1 MTDAAID
8 LSRLPAPTVVEAID
22 YETVLA
28 ALKAD
33 LVARWPDY
41 TADLES
47 DPAIKLLEVA
57 AYREVLLRQRV
68 NDAAR
73 AVLVATAIGSDLD
86 HLGALLNVARLEVE
100 AAAPNATPPRV
111 AVMEGDERFRQRIVL
126 ALEGYPTAGSRQAYR
141 FHTLSASSMVKDVSV
156 ASPAPGLV
164 RVTIL
169 STLGDGSADAGLIA
183 TVRSAVSAD
192 KVRPLTDSVS
202 VVSATVIPYAVAAE
216 LRVRSGPDPDLV
228 RAEAL
233 AGASAYVADR
243 HAIGAEVAVSGLLA
257 ALHQPGCRTVAL
269 LAPATDLI
277 VAEDEAPYCT
287 GIDLT
292 VTVDDAR

>member
-111 AVMEGDERFRQRIVL
+111 AVVEGDERFRQRIVL

-192 KVRPLTDSVS
+192 KVRQLTDSVS

-216 LRVRSGPDPDLV
+216 LHIR
-228 RAEAL
+228 
-233 AGASAYVADR
+233 
-243 HAIGAEVAVSGLLA
+243 
-257 ALHQPGCRTVAL
+257 
-269 LAPATDLI
+269 
-277 VAEDEAPYCT
+277 
-287 GIDLT
+287 
-292 VTVDDAR
+292 

>member
-100 AAAPNATPPRV
+100 A
-111 AVMEGDERFRQRIVL
+111 
-126 ALEGYPTAGSRQAYR
+126 
-141 FHTLSASSMVKDVSV
+141 
-156 ASPAPGLV
+156 
-164 RVTIL
+164 
-169 STLGDGSADAGLIA
+169 
-183 TVRSAVSAD
+183 
-192 KVRPLTDSVS
+192 
-202 VVSATVIPYAVAAE
+202 
-216 LRVRSGPDPDLV
+216 
-228 RAEAL
+228 
-233 AGASAYVADR
+233 
-243 HAIGAEVAVSGLLA
+243 
-257 ALHQPGCRTVAL
+257 
-269 LAPATDLI
+269 
-277 VAEDEAPYCT
+277 
-287 GIDLT
+287 
-292 VTVDDAR
+292 